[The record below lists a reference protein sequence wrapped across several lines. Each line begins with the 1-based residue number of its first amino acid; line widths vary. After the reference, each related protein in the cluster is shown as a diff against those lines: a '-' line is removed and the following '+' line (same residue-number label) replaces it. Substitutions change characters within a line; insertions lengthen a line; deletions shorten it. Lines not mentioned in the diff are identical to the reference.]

1 MVARAELDPAQSGV
15 TTTVAAKTDSPA
27 VKDLRTAGLQEKAQI
42 FAGKLTKPDSE
53 ESDTDDD

>member
-1 MVARAELDPAQSGV
+1 M
-15 TTTVAAKTDSPA
+15 AAKTDSPA